1 MVFSLFL
8 RTANMLR
15 CVQTQKVQI
24 TPRDYSLMFK
34 FQYSVQNTKSSVHFH
49 PLDFAQNAP
58 EGPVLD
64 PVLEIFPQLEG
75 TSVPLSPLK
84 RLHPVTSALPKTRI
98 HY

>member
-34 FQYSVQNTKSSVHFH
+34 CTKKKSSVHFP

-64 PVLEIFPQLEG
+64 PVLEIFPPAG
-75 TSVPLSPLK
+75 G
-84 RLHPVTSALPKTRI
+84 R
-98 HY
+98 